1 MARQNFV
8 GIVVSQGKMQKTVKV
23 RVERK
28 VFNKRINKELLSR
41 KDYLVHD
48 ENEISKEGDMV
59 RIEATRPLSKWKFFA
74 IAEILRNKGQQFAHF
89 ESMAKTDV
97 IKEEAQKSKEFLDKR
112 SRQNEMDSNMIKDI
126 RSLQMIFNQKRD
138 SNNVLSTEQNK
149 ELERIKTKYS
159 IEEFSPNSLKKLL
172 NLNLMAIESDLETQ
186 KDKIDIIQ
194 KNLEILLKD
203 DIKSFNFLKEHGV
216 EDPNTLQKN
225 IRKNLIR
232 KYLFKEMQL

>member
-59 RIEATRPLSKWKFFA
+59 RIESTRPLSKWKSFA
-74 IAEILRNKGQQFAHF
+74 IAEILKNKGQQFAHF

-97 IKEEAQKSKEFLDKR
+97 YKEETMKSKEFLDKR
-112 SRQNEMDSNMIKDI
+112 QKQTEMDSNMIKDI
-126 RSLQMIFNQKRD
+126 RSLQMIYN
-138 SNNVLSTEQNK
+138 QNK
-149 ELERIKTKYS
+149 DGNSLSAEQMEQLQNIKTKYS

-172 NLNLMAIESDLETQ
+172 NLNLMDIESDLETQ
-186 KDKIDIIQ
+186 RDKIDIIQ
-194 KNLEILLKD
+194 KNLEVLLKD
-203 DIKSFNFLKEHGV
+203 DAKSFDFLKDHGV
-216 EDPNTLQKN
+216 EDPNALQKN